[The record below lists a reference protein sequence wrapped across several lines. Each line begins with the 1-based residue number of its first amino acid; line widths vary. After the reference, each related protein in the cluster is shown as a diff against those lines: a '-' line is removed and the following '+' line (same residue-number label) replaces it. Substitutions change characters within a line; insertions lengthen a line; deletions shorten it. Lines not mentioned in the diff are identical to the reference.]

1 MQSMGDI
8 TTRLTM
14 INHMH
19 HYLGW
24 LHGSAKGHP
33 FVCSLQLILA
43 AQRNSKL
50 RICEPRYN
58 KRCHSHIGDEGQW
71 FSLLAVCSVTPKTIT
86 KIWSE
91 RNRKKNPKKKNLLM
105 LAKTRPEGVLYEA
118 DKWVGDGRKQLIQE
132 IQRENGGHNNI
143 IIITFCTLM
152 YNMKKKTQNL
162 NKRVKWCYFYGM
174 FSHLF
179 LHNFFFNFGENKIYL
194 HPMMYW
200 YRIK

>member
-1 MQSMGDI
+1 MARPRDTHLCALFSWFSQLNAIASWEFASPG
-8 TTRLTM
+8 TTRDVTAILEM
-14 INHMH
+14 KVN
-19 HYLGW
+19 
-24 LHGSAKGHP
+24 GSH
-33 FVCSLQLILA
+33 SLQCALWHPKPL
-43 AQRNSKL
+43 QKFGVR
-50 RICEPRYN
+50 ETE
-58 KRCHSHIGDEGQW
+58 KR
-71 FSLLAVCSVTPKTIT
+71 
-86 KIWSE
+86 
-91 RNRKKNPKKKNLLM
+91 NPKKKNLLM